1 VVRGTARQAAEVVAI
16 PGENDLQSVVPGKL
30 VHRSRTNPTGRFA
43 MPTANEL
50 YDLAVDLRD
59 GGDKPGAITKLEEA
73 VTIDPKFAIG
83 HGMLAK
89 LYADLAETEKA
100 IEHARKVVEIEPE
113 DAFSYTALSVIY
125 QRCGRI
131 PEAEHAKA
139 MAYQKQ
145 MGFE

>member
-1 VVRGTARQAAEVVAI
+1 
-16 PGENDLQSVVPGKL
+16 
-30 VHRSRTNPTGRFA
+30 

-50 YDLAVDLRD
+50 YDIAVDLRD
-59 GGDKPGAITKLEEA
+59 QGDKPGAIAKLEEA
-73 VTIDPKFAIG
+73 VSLDSNFAIG

-89 LYADLAETEKA
+89 LYADMAEGEKA
-100 IEHARKVVEIEPE
+100 IAHARKVVELEPD

-139 MAYQKQ
+139 MAWQKQ
-145 MGFE
+145 MGYE

>member
-1 VVRGTARQAAEVVAI
+1 
-16 PGENDLQSVVPGKL
+16 
-30 VHRSRTNPTGRFA
+30 

-50 YDLAVDLRD
+50 YDTAVELRD
-59 GGDKPGAITKLEEA
+59 SGDKPGAISKLEEA
-73 VTIDPKFAIG
+73 VELDPNFAIG

-89 LYADLAETEKA
+89 LFADIAESDKA
-100 IEHARKVVEIEPE
+100 ITHAKKVVELEPD

-139 MAYQKQ
+139 MAWQKQ
-145 MGFE
+145 MGYE